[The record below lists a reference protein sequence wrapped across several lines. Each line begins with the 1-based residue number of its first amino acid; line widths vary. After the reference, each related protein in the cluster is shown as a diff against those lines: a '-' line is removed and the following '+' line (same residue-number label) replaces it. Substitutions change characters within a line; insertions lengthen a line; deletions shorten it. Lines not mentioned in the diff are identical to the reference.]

1 MDFLFSHGQLLQLL
15 FPLGWLLFLQQ
26 LWLLSCV
33 AFDGSR
39 MGFDGWGMDGS
50 IGDSWEFE
58 VGIVEVGLGVL
69 VEF

>member
-1 MDFLFSHGQLLQLL
+1 
-15 FPLGWLLFLQQ
+15 
-26 LWLLSCV
+26 
-33 AFDGSR
+33 